1 MLILASKSPRR
12 QLLLRQ
18 AGVAFEVRPSR
29 APEAPWDGAEPPA
42 DYVRRLALAKATE
55 VSLAAL
61 PRHPQAVVL
70 GADTVVAL
78 GNRIFGKPK
87 DLAEAKAM
95 LSALSGRCHAVYTG
109 VALVRDGVPLRSWTA
124 ATQVWF
130 KPLTAAA
137 IDLYCGLAQP
147 LDKAG
152 AYGIQEHGELIVE
165 KIDGLLS
172 NVIGLPVEEVLAHR
186 GLWEGEA
193 WRTHE
198 EEPPRQ

>member
-12 QLLLRQ
+12 QQLLRQ
-18 AGVAFEVRPSR
+18 AGVAFEARPSKG
-29 APEAPWDGAEPPA
+29 PEAPWDGEEAPA

-55 VSLAAL
+55 VSLEVM
-61 PRHPQAVVL
+61 PRHPGAVVL

-78 GNRIFGKPK
+78 ESRIFGKPK

-95 LSALSGRCHAVYTG
+95 LRTLAGRGHTVYTG
-109 VALVRDGVPLRSWTA
+109 VALVRDGQPLRAWTA
-124 ATQVWF
+124 ATTVWF
-130 KPLTAAA
+130 KPLTAAE
-137 IDLYCGLAQP
+137 IDFYCKLAQP

-165 KIDGLLS
+165 RIEGLRS
-172 NVIGLPVEEVLAHR
+172 NVIGLPVEEVLAQR

-193 WRTHE
+193 WRNH
-198 EEPPRQ
+198 